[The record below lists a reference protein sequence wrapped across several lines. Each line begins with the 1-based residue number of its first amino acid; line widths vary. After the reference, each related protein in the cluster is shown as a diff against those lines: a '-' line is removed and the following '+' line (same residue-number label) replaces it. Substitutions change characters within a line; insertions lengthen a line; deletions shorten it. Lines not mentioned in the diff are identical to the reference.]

1 MRKRTLSI
9 VLAAAMCASL
19 TACGGGGSTAETTA
33 ADSSNTETKAADASE
48 KSDKPL
54 RVCVVYTGNLGDKS
68 YNDSCNMGAQKAV
81 EDFGIELKSLEGTTA
96 EEWKANLLQACDDGY
111 DLIIGASS
119 NIADYITENPVIRI
133 PSLQLSIQPLI
144 CRTLSP
150 SALLRMR
157 APSWQVRQQLCSPPR
172 PISRM
177 SMKII
182 SSAG

>member
-96 EEWKANLLQACDDGY
+96 ESGKQTYFRLVMTAT
-111 DLIIGASS
+111 I
-119 NIADYITENPVIRI
+119 
-133 PSLQLSIQPLI
+133 
-144 CRTLSP
+144 
-150 SALLRMR
+150 
-157 APSWQVRQQLCSPPR
+157 
-172 PISRM
+172 
-177 SMKII
+177 
-182 SSAG
+182 

>member
-96 EEWKANLLQACDDGY
+96 EEWKANLIKR
-111 DLIIGASS
+111 IIPFA
-119 NIADYITENPVIRI
+119 
-133 PSLQLSIQPLI
+133 
-144 CRTLSP
+144 
-150 SALLRMR
+150 
-157 APSWQVRQQLCSPPR
+157 
-172 PISRM
+172 
-177 SMKII
+177 
-182 SSAG
+182 